1 MMGVYEIRN
10 IINNKVY
17 IGSSND
23 IQRRWNEHV
32 RNLNNNT
39 HHSYKL
45 QKDWDEFGEG
55 VFIFN
60 IIELVDEENLLKDR
74 EQYYIDYFDSCNNG
88 YNVSA
93 IADRP
98 DKNYLF
104 DKEKGY
110 LFKNKSYYI
119 QFFKTE
125 DNISDKV
132 SDFADIG
139 RLHVLAENTYADTNM
154 IAYYKNKKYY
164 PAGIKEISE
173 IIRLC
178 ERNTK
183 DFVKRMIDLGIMAKA
198 IVNSNEQI
206 DVQYYLNPLYF
217 LSSKYLSPGLY
228 MLFRKQLDEHLPQ
241 WVINKFN
248 EYINT
253 IK

>member
-1 MMGVYEIRN
+1 MYKRITTIDEDGVILN
-10 IINNKVY
+10 I
-17 IGSSND
+17 
-23 IQRRWNEHV
+23 
-32 RNLNNNT
+32 
-39 HHSYKL
+39 
-45 QKDWDEFGEG
+45 KDFKYT
-55 VFIFN
+55 IFDN
-60 IIELVDEENLLKDR
+60 
-74 EQYYIDYFDSCNNG
+74 
-88 YNVSA
+88 
-93 IADRP
+93 
-98 DKNYLF
+98 
-104 DKEKGY
+104 EKGY
-110 LFKNKSYYI
+110 LFKNRSYY
-119 QFFKTE
+119 FKGFKV
-125 DNISDKV
+125 DNRLSDKV

-173 IIRLC
+173 MIRLC

-228 MLFRKQLDEHLPQ
+228 MLFKKQLDEHLPQ

>member
-1 MMGVYEIRN
+1 MYKRITTIDEDGVI
-10 IINNKVY
+10 
-17 IGSSND
+17 
-23 IQRRWNEHV
+23 
-32 RNLNNNT
+32 LNT
-39 HHSYKL
+39 
-45 QKDWDEFGEG
+45 KDFKYT
-55 VFIFN
+55 IF
-60 IIELVDEENLLKDR
+60 DD
-74 EQYYIDYFDSCNNG
+74 
-88 YNVSA
+88 
-93 IADRP
+93 
-98 DKNYLF
+98 
-104 DKEKGY
+104 EKGY
-110 LFKNKSYYI
+110 LFKNRSYY
-119 QFFKTE
+119 FKGFKV
-125 DNISDKV
+125 DNRLSDKV

-173 IIRLC
+173 MIRLC

>member
-1 MMGVYEIRN
+1 MYKRVTTIDEDGVI
-10 IINNKVY
+10 
-17 IGSSND
+17 
-23 IQRRWNEHV
+23 
-32 RNLNNNT
+32 LNT
-39 HHSYKL
+39 
-45 QKDWDEFGEG
+45 KDFKYT
-55 VFIFN
+55 IFDN
-60 IIELVDEENLLKDR
+60 
-74 EQYYIDYFDSCNNG
+74 
-88 YNVSA
+88 
-93 IADRP
+93 
-98 DKNYLF
+98 
-104 DKEKGY
+104 EKGY
-110 LFKNKSYYI
+110 LFKNRSYY
-119 QFFKTE
+119 FKGFKV
-125 DNISDKV
+125 DNRLSDKV

-173 IIRLC
+173 MIRLC

-228 MLFRKQLDEHLPQ
+228 MLFRKQLDEYLPQ

-248 EYINT
+248 ECINT

>member
-1 MMGVYEIRN
+1 MYKRVTTIDEDGV
-10 IINNKVY
+10 IINTKY
-17 IGSSND
+17 FKY
-23 IQRRWNEHV
+23 
-32 RNLNNNT
+32 T
-39 HHSYKL
+39 
-45 QKDWDEFGEG
+45 
-55 VFIFN
+55 IFDN
-60 IIELVDEENLLKDR
+60 
-74 EQYYIDYFDSCNNG
+74 
-88 YNVSA
+88 
-93 IADRP
+93 
-98 DKNYLF
+98 
-104 DKEKGY
+104 EKGY
-110 LFKNKSYYI
+110 LFKNRSYY
-119 QFFKTE
+119 FKGFKV
-125 DNISDKV
+125 DNRLSDKV
-132 SDFADIG
+132 SDFSDIG

-173 IIRLC
+173 MIRLC

-228 MLFRKQLDEHLPQ
+228 MLFKKQLDEHLPQ

-248 EYINT
+248 ECINT

>member
-1 MMGVYEIRN
+1 MYKRITTIDEDGVILN
-10 IINNKVY
+10 I
-17 IGSSND
+17 
-23 IQRRWNEHV
+23 
-32 RNLNNNT
+32 
-39 HHSYKL
+39 
-45 QKDWDEFGEG
+45 KDFKYT
-55 VFIFN
+55 IFDN
-60 IIELVDEENLLKDR
+60 
-74 EQYYIDYFDSCNNG
+74 
-88 YNVSA
+88 
-93 IADRP
+93 
-98 DKNYLF
+98 
-104 DKEKGY
+104 EKGY
-110 LFKNKSYYI
+110 LFKNRSYY
-119 QFFKTE
+119 FKGFKV
-125 DNISDKV
+125 DNRLSDKV

-173 IIRLC
+173 MIRLC

-183 DFVKRMIDLGIMAKA
+183 DFVKRMINLGIMAKA
-198 IVNSNEQI
+198 IVNSNKQI

-228 MLFRKQLDEHLPQ
+228 MLFKKQLDEHLPQ

>member
-1 MMGVYEIRN
+1 MYKRVTTIDEDGVILN
-10 IINNKVY
+10 I
-17 IGSSND
+17 
-23 IQRRWNEHV
+23 
-32 RNLNNNT
+32 
-39 HHSYKL
+39 
-45 QKDWDEFGEG
+45 KDFKYT
-55 VFIFN
+55 IFDN
-60 IIELVDEENLLKDR
+60 
-74 EQYYIDYFDSCNNG
+74 
-88 YNVSA
+88 
-93 IADRP
+93 
-98 DKNYLF
+98 
-104 DKEKGY
+104 EKGY
-110 LFKNKSYYI
+110 LFKNRSYY
-119 QFFKTE
+119 FKGFKV
-125 DNISDKV
+125 DNRLSDKV

-173 IIRLC
+173 MIRLC

-206 DVQYYLNPLYF
+206 DIQYYLNPLYF
-217 LSSKYLSPGLY
+217 LSSKYLNPGLY

-248 EYINT
+248 ECINT

>member
-1 MMGVYEIRN
+1 MYKRVTTIDEDGVI
-10 IINNKVY
+10 
-17 IGSSND
+17 
-23 IQRRWNEHV
+23 
-32 RNLNNNT
+32 LNT
-39 HHSYKL
+39 
-45 QKDWDEFGEG
+45 KDFKYT
-55 VFIFN
+55 IFDN
-60 IIELVDEENLLKDR
+60 
-74 EQYYIDYFDSCNNG
+74 
-88 YNVSA
+88 
-93 IADRP
+93 
-98 DKNYLF
+98 
-104 DKEKGY
+104 EKGY
-110 LFKNKSYYI
+110 LFKNRSYY
-119 QFFKTE
+119 FKGFKV
-125 DNISDKV
+125 DNRLSDKV

-139 RLHVLAENTYADTNM
+139 RLHVLAENTYANTNM

-173 IIRLC
+173 MIRLC

-183 DFVKRMIDLGIMAKA
+183 DFVKKMIDLGIMAKA

>member
-1 MMGVYEIRN
+1 MYKRVTTIDEDGVI
-10 IINNKVY
+10 
-17 IGSSND
+17 
-23 IQRRWNEHV
+23 
-32 RNLNNNT
+32 LNT
-39 HHSYKL
+39 
-45 QKDWDEFGEG
+45 KDFKYT
-55 VFIFN
+55 IF
-60 IIELVDEENLLKDR
+60 DD
-74 EQYYIDYFDSCNNG
+74 
-88 YNVSA
+88 
-93 IADRP
+93 
-98 DKNYLF
+98 
-104 DKEKGY
+104 EKGY
-110 LFKNKSYYI
+110 LFKNRSYY
-119 QFFKTE
+119 FKGFKV
-125 DNISDKV
+125 DNRLSDKV

-173 IIRLC
+173 MIRLC

-198 IVNSNEQI
+198 IVNFNEQI

>member
-1 MMGVYEIRN
+1 MYKRITTIDEDGVILN
-10 IINNKVY
+10 I
-17 IGSSND
+17 
-23 IQRRWNEHV
+23 
-32 RNLNNNT
+32 
-39 HHSYKL
+39 
-45 QKDWDEFGEG
+45 KDFKYT
-55 VFIFN
+55 IFDN
-60 IIELVDEENLLKDR
+60 
-74 EQYYIDYFDSCNNG
+74 
-88 YNVSA
+88 
-93 IADRP
+93 
-98 DKNYLF
+98 
-104 DKEKGY
+104 EKGY
-110 LFKNKSYYI
+110 LFKNRSYY
-119 QFFKTE
+119 FKGFKV
-125 DNISDKV
+125 DNRLSDKV

-173 IIRLC
+173 MIRLC

-248 EYINT
+248 ECINS

>member
-1 MMGVYEIRN
+1 MYKRVTTIDEDGVI
-10 IINNKVY
+10 
-17 IGSSND
+17 
-23 IQRRWNEHV
+23 
-32 RNLNNNT
+32 LNT
-39 HHSYKL
+39 
-45 QKDWDEFGEG
+45 KDFKYT
-55 VFIFN
+55 IFDN
-60 IIELVDEENLLKDR
+60 
-74 EQYYIDYFDSCNNG
+74 
-88 YNVSA
+88 
-93 IADRP
+93 
-98 DKNYLF
+98 
-104 DKEKGY
+104 EKGY
-110 LFKNKSYYI
+110 LFKNRSYY
-119 QFFKTE
+119 FKGFKV
-125 DNISDKV
+125 DNRLSDKV

-173 IIRLC
+173 MIRLC

-183 DFVKRMIDLGIMAKA
+183 DFVKRMINLGIMAKA

-248 EYINT
+248 ECINT

>member
-1 MMGVYEIRN
+1 M
-10 IINNKVY
+10 
-17 IGSSND
+17 
-23 IQRRWNEHV
+23 
-32 RNLNNNT
+32 
-39 HHSYKL
+39 YKRVTTI
-45 QKDWDEFGEG
+45 DEEG
-55 VFIFN
+55 VILNTKDFKYTIF
-60 IIELVDEENLLKDR
+60 DD
-74 EQYYIDYFDSCNNG
+74 
-88 YNVSA
+88 
-93 IADRP
+93 
-98 DKNYLF
+98 
-104 DKEKGY
+104 EKGY
-110 LFKNKSYYI
+110 LFKNRSYY
-119 QFFKTE
+119 FKGFKV
-125 DNISDKV
+125 DNRLSDKV

-139 RLHVLAENTYADTNM
+139 RLYVLAENTYADTNM

-173 IIRLC
+173 MIRLC

-183 DFVKRMIDLGIMAKA
+183 DFVKRMISLGIMAKA

-248 EYINT
+248 ECINS

>member
-1 MMGVYEIRN
+1 MIGIYEIKN
-10 IINNKVY
+10 KINNKVY

-23 IQRRWNEHV
+23 IERRFNEHKM
-32 RNLNNNT
+32 NLNNKK

-55 VFIFN
+55 AFIFN

-110 LFKNKSYYI
+110 LFKNSSYY
-119 QFFKTE
+119 FKGFKLE
-125 DNISDKV
+125 NKLLNIV
-132 SDFADIG
+132 TDFNDLG
-139 RLHVLAENTYADTNM
+139 RLLVLAEHTYADTNM

-164 PAGIKEISE
+164 PAGIKEIAE
-173 IIRLC
+173 MIRLC

-183 DFVKRMIDLGIMAKA
+183 DFLKRMIDLGIIAKA
-198 IVNSNEQI
+198 IINTNEQI
-206 DVQYYLNPLYF
+206 EVQYYLNPLYF
-217 LSSKYLSPGLY
+217 ISSKYLSPGLY
-228 MLFRKQLDEHLPQ
+228 MLFRKQLDEYLPQ
-241 WVINKFN
+241 WVIKKFN
-248 EYINT
+248 ECINST
-253 IK
+253 K

>member
-1 MMGVYEIRN
+1 MYKRITTIDEDGVILN
-10 IINNKVY
+10 I
-17 IGSSND
+17 
-23 IQRRWNEHV
+23 
-32 RNLNNNT
+32 
-39 HHSYKL
+39 
-45 QKDWDEFGEG
+45 KDFKYT
-55 VFIFN
+55 IFDN
-60 IIELVDEENLLKDR
+60 
-74 EQYYIDYFDSCNNG
+74 
-88 YNVSA
+88 
-93 IADRP
+93 
-98 DKNYLF
+98 
-104 DKEKGY
+104 EKGY
-110 LFKNKSYYI
+110 LFKNRSYY
-119 QFFKTE
+119 FKGFKV
-125 DNISDKV
+125 DNRLSDKV

-173 IIRLC
+173 MIRLC

-206 DVQYYLNPLYF
+206 DIQYYLNPLYF

-228 MLFRKQLDEHLPQ
+228 MLFRKQLDEYLPQ

-248 EYINT
+248 ECINT

>member
-1 MMGVYEIRN
+1 MYKRVITIDEDGVI
-10 IINNKVY
+10 
-17 IGSSND
+17 
-23 IQRRWNEHV
+23 
-32 RNLNNNT
+32 LNT
-39 HHSYKL
+39 
-45 QKDWDEFGEG
+45 KDFKYT
-55 VFIFN
+55 IF
-60 IIELVDEENLLKDR
+60 
-74 EQYYIDYFDSCNNG
+74 DY
-88 YNVSA
+88 
-93 IADRP
+93 
-98 DKNYLF
+98 
-104 DKEKGY
+104 EKGY
-110 LFKNKSYYI
+110 LFKNRSYY
-119 QFFKTE
+119 FKSFKV
-125 DNISDKV
+125 DNRLSDKV

-164 PAGIKEISE
+164 PAEIKEISE
-173 IIRLC
+173 MIRLC

-183 DFVKRMIDLGIMAKA
+183 DFVKRMINLGIMAKA

-228 MLFRKQLDEHLPQ
+228 MLFKKQLDEHLPQ